1 MQDSLFYLYRRL
13 KNNNFSWLDT
23 LYSEIYTIIA
33 FDITKYIKP

>member
-1 MQDSLFYLYRRL
+1 MQDSLFYLHKWL

-23 LYSEIYTIIA
+23 IYSEIYIIAA